1 MFLILSLGEQDKVDV
16 TETNQKMFNDHQKL
30 VLKFQEL
37 DLSQAAMVEKNA
49 NQLKALQDK
58 HDAQVK
64 IFGKTN

>member
-1 MFLILSLGEQDKVDV
+1 
-16 TETNQKMFNDHQKL
+16 MFNDHQKL

-58 HDAQVK
+58 HEAQVK